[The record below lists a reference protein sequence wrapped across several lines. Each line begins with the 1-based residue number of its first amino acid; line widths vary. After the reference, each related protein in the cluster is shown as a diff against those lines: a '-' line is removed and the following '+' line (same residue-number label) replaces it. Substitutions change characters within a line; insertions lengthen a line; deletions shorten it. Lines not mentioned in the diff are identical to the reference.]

1 MDFNV
6 FDVIVISITL
16 ILAIKGF
23 INGIIKELAGI
34 AGIIGGIFL
43 GSMFYAKAGEYINA
57 SIMKIPNESAI
68 NVVGFVAVFMLTWVI
83 AVLIGMMLSKILK
96 VAQLGILD
104 KIGGVIFSAGKFFL
118 IVSVIVTMLSQIEA
132 LQSSLEK
139 YQKNSLMWPIMNKV
153 GQYLIHIK
161 PEDIQKNVDELKQKV
176 NTNIGEK
183 LQKTIEENKDK
194 IVKTIKDNVK
204 PAIEA
209 AKKGE

>member
-23 INGIIKELAGI
+23 MSGIIKELAGI
-34 AGIIGGIFL
+34 AGIIGGVFL

-118 IVSVIVTMLSQIEA
+118 IVSIIVTMLSQIEA
-132 LQSSLEK
+132 FSSLKK

-161 PEDIQKNVDELKQKV
+161 PEDIQKNIDDIKQKV

-194 IVKTIKDNVK
+194 IAKTIKDNIK